1 MPRPSRVQRVLH
13 LLRLALLDPPGLHR
27 PWLVL
32 KASRDPRVPPPRFQD
47 LPDHLASRVQ
57 PDPLDRLDLPDP
69 RVQHRQL
76 LVLPGLSALFPDRL
90 DPRVQH
96 RQLLVLPVLPVLPG
110 LQDQQDQQALLVP
123 QVTEVDS

>member
-76 LVLPGLSALFPDRL
+76 LVLP
-90 DPRVQH
+90 
-96 RQLLVLPVLPVLPG
+96 VLPVLPG